1 MKLLLLKQVIHKQ
14 YAAATASLPSQIVG
28 FKSCCLNHNISCL
41 GVILKAATF
50 TSTATKKLT
59 TLRPLSNWLQRA
71 AANLWSKALHDSHSD
86 IRKRA
91 LLQRGSKRKELN
103 APKNRCLNVSRLR
116 LKAQGSMSTSE
127 KIPFFVV
134 LEKTKLSEPLSAK
147 KRKKACYWRFSS
159 FRPVYYMWSLTRTF
173 QPWHGD
179 SFPDMCRQIEPLLV
193 ASQQARTWR
202 PMSLNELPRRPN
214 RSREQWPLCCF
225 CNLW

>member
-28 FKSCCLNHNISCL
+28 FKSCCLNHPISCL

-116 LKAQGSMSTSE
+116 LKKPKALWAPQKKYHS
-127 KIPFFVV
+127 
-134 LEKTKLSEPLSAK
+134 LLSLTRLSSRTPSRQK
-147 KRKKACYWRFSS
+147 KKKKACYWRFSS

-179 SFPDMCRQIEPLLV
+179 SFPDVSANRATLSCFATSTNMKADVLERVTTEAKSFQRTVTFMLL
-193 ASQQARTWR
+193 
-202 PMSLNELPRRPN
+202 L
-214 RSREQWPLCCF
+214 
-225 CNLW
+225 